1 MIFIKYVLIFLIF
14 GIFTSIGNIYS
25 KKYENRLRELE
36 KMQNLLNIFKAKIKF
51 TGQNIQEIFKQI
63 YIDNKDNIG
72 FIFKEAGELME
83 DENSFDAWNTSLEHA
98 RNSTSLQDDDINAI
112 KVLGKMLGN
121 TDIDG
126 QISQIDLVSQLLREQ
141 IVQALEEKKKNEK
154 VYKTLGL
161 ATGLTMAII
170 LI

>member
-36 KMQNLLNIFKAKIKF
+36 KMQNLLNIFRAKIKF

-98 RNSTSLQDDDINAI
+98 RNSTSLQDE
-112 KVLGKMLGN
+112 
-121 TDIDG
+121 DIDG
-126 QISQIDLVSQLLREQ
+126 QISQIDLVSQLLKEQ